1 MSWAI
6 WITGLPGSGKSVIA
20 AAAAEMLEAWDC
32 HVVVLELDQIRR
44 VITPHPTYS
53 DAERDA
59 VYRAL
64 VHIGAGLVDAGIP
77 VIFDATAHRRAW
89 RELARATIKDFAE
102 VQLVCPLAVCREREA
117 SRVRSNAPS
126 GIYARAG
133 RPGARVP
140 GIDVRYEPA
149 RSPDLTLDTKD
160 LSVDEAAAAIVGMV
174 TTRFL
179 DGAAREERHTEGFG
193 GTMRLSLLLDD
204 GTPEQKE
211 ISQRAREY
219 LSERLTEAAR

>member
-1 MSWAI
+1 MSWAV

-20 AAAAEMLEAWDC
+20 ATTAEMLEAWDC
-32 HVVVLELDQIRR
+32 PVVVLELDQIRR

-53 DAERDA
+53 DAEREA

-89 RELARATIKDFAE
+89 RDLARAAIKEFAE
-102 VQLVCPLAVCREREA
+102 VQLMCPLEICRQREA
-117 SRVRSNAPS
+117 ARVGSHAPS
-126 GIYARAG
+126 GIYNRAG
-133 RPGARVP
+133 RPGSRVP
-140 GIDVRYEPA
+140 GVDVNYELA
-149 RSPDLTLDTKD
+149 RSPELMLDTKD
-160 LSVDEAAAAIVGMV
+160 LSVEAAAAAIVAMV

-179 DGAAREERHTEGFG
+179 HASPGEDGNSRVVGRTAPPGI
-193 GTMRLSLLLDD
+193 LLDD

-211 ISQRAREY
+211 ISRRAREY
-219 LSERLTEAAR
+219 LAERLRGAPR

>member
-1 MSWAI
+1 MSWAV

-20 AAAAEMLEAWDC
+20 ATTAEMLEAWDC
-32 HVVVLELDQIRR
+32 PVAVLELDQIRR

-53 DAERDA
+53 DPEREA

-64 VHIGAGLVDAGIP
+64 VHIGAGLVEAGIP

-89 RELARATIKDFAE
+89 RELARTTIRDFAE
-102 VQLVCPLAVCREREA
+102 IQLICPLEICRQREA
-117 SRVRSNAPS
+117 ARVDSRAPS

-133 RPGARVP
+133 RRGSRVP
-140 GIDVRYEPA
+140 GVDVTYELA
-149 RSPDLTLDTKD
+149 RSPELMLDTKD
-160 LSVDEAAAAIVGMV
+160 LPVEAAAAEIVSIV

-179 DGAAREERHTEGFG
+179 HPRTHEKRDDRPAVRVAHPGI
-193 GTMRLSLLLDD
+193 LLDD

-219 LSERLTEAAR
+219 LAERLRGATR